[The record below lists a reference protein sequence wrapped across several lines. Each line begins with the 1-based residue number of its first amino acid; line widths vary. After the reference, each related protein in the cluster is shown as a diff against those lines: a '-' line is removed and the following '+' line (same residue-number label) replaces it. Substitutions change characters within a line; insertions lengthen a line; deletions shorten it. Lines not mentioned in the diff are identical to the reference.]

1 VKKGYCYETQAEAS
15 VEEELWGGQG
25 PNWVVE
31 PYDEEVSS
39 IGSYFVYSLNIS
51 YELLF
56 RFY

>member
-1 VKKGYCYETQAEAS
+1 VKRGYCYETPAEAS

-25 PNWVVE
+25 PNWAVE
-31 PYDEEVSS
+31 PYDEVSS